1 MAKQF
6 EQQGL
11 CQAKPKVVLCLAA
24 GMVRTDVDE
33 EIIRSHFKEKG
44 WLFMG
49 PSWIR
54 GQLESL
60 AQSGYENSIAVVVA
74 KVLLRDPTSNPSL
87 DRID

>member
-1 MAKQF
+1 
-6 EQQGL
+6 
-11 CQAKPKVVLCLAA
+11 
-24 GMVRTDVDE
+24 
-33 EIIRSHFKEKG
+33 
-44 WLFMG
+44 MG
-49 PSWIR
+49 SSWIR